1 VSVTYHREAMAE
13 VVETAKH
20 YAGKDP
26 GLALIFLSGL
36 MSALPQSSGHRT
48 NIVSFVAIFVSAV

>member
-1 VSVTYHREAMAE
+1 MAE

-36 MSALPQSSGHRT
+36 ISALPQSSGHRT